1 MCCERGAVDLKDPA
15 IREAYVE
22 ARRRP
27 DVASIRTQLVAHYA
41 RFWRPR

>member
-15 IREAYVE
+15 TLAAYVE

-27 DVASIRTQLVAHYA
+27 DVGSVREQLATHYA
-41 RFWRPR
+41 RHWRAP